1 MMDME
6 QKLSASGTGEP
17 TVNRTASPTTTP
29 ASADLFRDLPVIRIA
44 HLYPDLLNL
53 YGDRGNLITLRQRM
67 AWRGIA
73 SEIEP
78 VGLGQPYD
86 PDRYDITFMG
96 GGQDYEQSLLHSDLI
111 DSKKPVIR
119 EAVENGRV
127 FLCICGGYQLMGQY
141 YRTHEGKMIECL
153 GLLDLVTEAGH
164 DRLIGDTVYDA
175 PVLREAGV
183 DSRLYGF
190 ENHSGR
196 TRLGTGVKPLATV
209 VSGFGNN
216 GEDRT
221 EGAIYNNAYC
231 TYSHGSFLPKNPEM
245 ADYLILKALKRYI
258 PSLIQLPLLSSELE
272 QNARNYL
279 ETCIK

>member
-1 MMDME
+1 ME
-6 QKLSASGTGEP
+6 RPVPLNAGVESAVTKPSDPANLQALTTAFQSLP
-17 TVNRTASPTTTP
+17 T
-29 ASADLFRDLPVIRIA
+29 IRIA

-67 AWRGIA
+67 AWRGIV
-73 SEIEP
+73 SVIEP
-78 VGLGQPYD
+78 IGLGDTYD

-96 GGQDYEQSLLHSDLI
+96 GGQDYEQSLLHADLI
-111 DSKKPVIR
+111 GSKKPAIR

-141 YRTHEGKMIECL
+141 YRTHEGKIIECL
-153 GLLDLVTEAGH
+153 GLLDLVTEAGSN
-164 DRLIGDTVYDA
+164 RLIGDTVYDS
-175 PVLREAGV
+175 PLLREVGV

-196 TRLGTGVKPLATV
+196 TMLGTGVRPLATV
-209 VSGFGNN
+209 ISGFGNN
-216 GEDRT
+216 GEDKT
-221 EGAIYNNAYC
+221 EGAIYNNVYC

-245 ADYLILKALKRYI
+245 ADYLILKALKRWI
-258 PSLIQLPLLSSELE
+258 PNLERLPALGNDME